1 MNLLL
6 SKTERD
12 FLKDPYYFPKKKA
25 KKFRYKIKKKLKI
38 AKQDLDLLMRNCDD
52 AGISLQQILDVTS
65 LSGGIVDQKEILRS
79 PKKGTARYESLSRY
93 ENW

>member
-1 MNLLL
+1 MTPLL

-12 FLKDPYYFPKKKA
+12 FLKSPYHFPKKKA

-38 AKQDLDLLMRNCDD
+38 AKQDLELLIENCDD
-52 AGISLQQILDVTS
+52 ARISLQQILDVTS
-65 LSGGIVDQKEILRS
+65 LSGSIDQKEILRS
-79 PKKGTARYESLSRY
+79 PKKGTKRYESLSRY

>member
-1 MNLLL
+1 
-6 SKTERD
+6 
-12 FLKDPYYFPKKKA
+12 
-25 KKFRYKIKKKLKI
+25 
-38 AKQDLDLLMRNCDD
+38 MRNCDD
-52 AGISLQQILDVTS
+52 ARISLQQILDVTS